1 MIDGIDAMILLFL
14 KLVNLTIEVH
24 LQLTYYST
32 YKLMMNT
39 NRTQLSLSCE
49 YVVKNIEKLLFNN
62 FFIYLQILNINF
74 HHS

>member
-49 YVVKNIEKLLFNN
+49 YINLPPFVKIIENYCLTISLLLTN
-62 FFIYLQILNINF
+62 FK
-74 HHS
+74 H

>member
-14 KLVNLTIEVH
+14 KLANLTIRVH
-24 LQLTYYST
+24 LQLTYYSM

-49 YVVKNIEKLLFNN
+49 YMVENIENT
-62 FFIYLQILNINF
+62 IV
-74 HHS
+74 

>member
-14 KLVNLTIEVH
+14 KLVNLTIRVH

-49 YVVKNIEKLLFNN
+49 YVVENIKKPFV
-62 FFIYLQILNINF
+62 
-74 HHS
+74 